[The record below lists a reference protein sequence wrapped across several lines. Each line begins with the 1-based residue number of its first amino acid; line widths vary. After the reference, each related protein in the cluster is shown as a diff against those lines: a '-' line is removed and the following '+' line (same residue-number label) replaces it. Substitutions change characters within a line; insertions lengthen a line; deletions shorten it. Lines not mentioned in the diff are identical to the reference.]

1 MFEKYTEKARRVIF
15 FARHEASQF
24 GARCIET
31 EHLLLGVLRE
41 DKSLTNRFLRESTP
55 VEIIRKQIEASTV
68 IGKKVST
75 SVDMPLSDESR
86 RVLNH
91 AAEEAE
97 RLSHKDI
104 GTEHLFLGL
113 LCEEGCFAARI
124 LNEHGLRLSA
134 VREEL
139 ARALQDSEVIAP
151 REFVLL
157 SEYSQY
163 LTRRAREER
172 LLPLIGREKE
182 FEQMVHILGRSAKN
196 NVVLVGEPGV
206 GKRTIAEELVQRVA
220 DNRGPA
226 FLRGKLFVAIDLSMV
241 VTAAQHSR
249 DSRQFLGALTTELIK
264 EDTNTL
270 FFFNDLHNLLAGG
283 SKGGGHEITMLLK
296 PALLSGKVRCI
307 ASATR
312 EDYQDAIKQAPW
324 LKECF
329 LPVTVH
335 PPTEDEAI
343 KVLQT
348 VKGRFEKFHSVQY
361 SDDAL
366 TAAVALSTL
375 LVKNH
380 CLPDKAIDVIDDA
393 GAYVKMVQEKA
404 SLPEEVVEAK
414 KRLMFVAQ
422 RHDAAVTNHEFEKAR
437 FYSDEERKQRED
449 LTHLQQKHNIPAT
462 HLVTREHIEEALAR
476 WTGMSVAT
484 VRQAASKAEITAQ
497 KSGYKKRAKK
507 PKKKSS

>member
-15 FARHEASQF
+15 FGRYEASQF

-31 EHLLLGVLRE
+31 EHLLLGLLRE
-41 DKSLTNRFLRESTP
+41 DKALTNRFFRESTP
-55 VEIIRKQIEASTV
+55 VENIRKQIEASTV
-68 IGKKVST
+68 VGEKVST

-86 RVLNH
+86 RVLGH

-97 RLSHKDI
+97 RLLHKHI
-104 GTEHLFLGL
+104 GTEHLLLGL
-113 LCEEGCFAARI
+113 LREEGSFAARI
-124 LNEHGLRLSA
+124 LNEHGVHLSA

-139 ARALQDSEVIAP
+139 ARALQDAEVIEP
-151 REFVLL
+151 REFILL

-163 LTRRAREER
+163 LTRMARQER

-182 FEQMVHILGRSAKN
+182 FEQMLHILGRSGKN

-206 GKRTIAEELVQRVA
+206 GKRTIVEELVQQVA
-220 DNRGPA
+220 DNRGPG
-226 FLRGKLFVAIDLSMV
+226 FLQGKLFVSIDLSMI

-249 DSRQFLGALTTELIK
+249 NSRQFLSAITTEMAK
-264 EDTNTL
+264 PDSNTL
-270 FFFNDLHNLLAGG
+270 FFFNDLHNLLAAGPKSG
-283 SKGGGHEITMLLK
+283 AHEVTMLLK
-296 PALLSGKVRCI
+296 PALLGGKVRCI
-307 ASATR
+307 TSATP
-312 EDYQDAIKQAPW
+312 EDYLDAIEQAPW

-335 PPTEDEAI
+335 PPTEDQAI

-348 VKGRFEKFHSVQY
+348 VKSRFEKFHSVQY
-361 SDDAL
+361 TDDAL
-366 TAAVALSTL
+366 TAAVVLSSR

-404 SLPEEVVEAK
+404 ELPEEVIEAK
-414 KRLMFVAQ
+414 KRLAFISG
-422 RHDAAVTNHEFEKAR
+422 RHEAAVTNHEFEKAR
-437 FYSDEERKQRED
+437 FFADEERQQREA
-449 LTHLQQKHNIPAT
+449 LTQLQQKHNIPDA
-462 HLVTREHIEEALAR
+462 HVVTREHIEEALAR
-476 WTGMSVAT
+476 WTGMPVAA
-484 VRQAASKAEITAQ
+484 VRQAASSPEITAQ
-497 KSGYKKRAKK
+497 KQGAKKRAKK